1 MKNGDEG
8 EKSKQGNQLL
18 DLGFGFFFFFKH
30 NALFVFLALKTSG
43 ECVESEE

>member
-18 DLGFGFFFFFKH
+18 DLGFGFFFFKH